1 MYYDGKIKTNFHN
14 DKRPKESSQC
24 IFLSVILVDFVF
36 KPGKNY
42 YLLVF
47 LKECKYVIKEK
58 KMLGYITVD
67 IKVSSDDSDRE
78 CYDYSLKENSVEERN
93 FE

>member
-1 MYYDGKIKTNFHN
+1 MM
-14 DKRPKESSQC
+14 
-24 IFLSVILVDFVF
+24 VDFVF

-42 YLLVF
+42 YLQVF

-58 KMLGYITVD
+58 KMPGYITVD
-67 IKVSSDDSDRE
+67 IKVSSDDSHRE
-78 CYDYSLKENSVEERN
+78 CSDYSVKENSIEERN